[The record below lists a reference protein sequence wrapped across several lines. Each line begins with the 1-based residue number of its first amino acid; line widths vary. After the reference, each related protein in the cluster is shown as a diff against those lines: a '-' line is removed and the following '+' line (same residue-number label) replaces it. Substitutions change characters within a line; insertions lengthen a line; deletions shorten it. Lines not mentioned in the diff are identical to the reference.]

1 MLRIHSSLWLGVG
14 MLVFA
19 LFLVEFLI
27 PTWVITPGN
36 VRKIVLSPD
45 FWPYIVA
52 ALLGIGGAILLLQ
65 YYFVTR
71 PQKISEEH
79 EDVPGGNMRIVLI
92 AVLMA
97 IYYLLLPYIG
107 MILASV
113 LAYVAFIAVIGLP
126 RKVAAA
132 IIAVVLPLLLFGFF
146 DHVAGVPIPQPDFF
160 RLP

>member
-1 MLRIHSSLWLGVG
+1 MLRIHSSIWLGAG
-14 MLVFA
+14 MLLFA
-19 LFLVEFLI
+19 LLLVEFLI

-52 ALLGIGGAILLLQ
+52 ALLGIGGVVLLLQ

-71 PQKISEEH
+71 PLKIPEEH
-79 EDVPGGNMRIVLI
+79 EDVPGGNMRIVLV

-97 IYYLLLPYIG
+97 IYYLLLPYLG
-107 MILASV
+107 MIIASV

-126 RKVAAA
+126 RKVAAT

>member
-1 MLRIHSSLWLGVG
+1 MLRLHSSIWLGTG
-14 MLVFA
+14 MLAFA
-19 LFLVEFLI
+19 FFLIEFLI

-52 ALLGIGGAILLLQ
+52 AFLGLGGAILLAQ
-65 YYFVTR
+65 YYFITR
-71 PQKISEEH
+71 PLKIPEDH
-79 EDVPGGNMRIVLI
+79 EDVPGGNTRIVLVAI
-92 AVLMA
+92 IMAV
-97 IYYLLLPYIG
+97 YYLLLQYIG

-113 LAYVAFIAVIGLP
+113 LAYVAFIVVIGLP

-132 IIAVVLPLLLFGFF
+132 IIAVVLPLLLYGFF
-146 DHVAGVPIPQPDFF
+146 NHVAGVPIPQADFF

>member
-1 MLRIHSSLWLGVG
+1 MLRLHNSIWLGAG

-19 LFLVEFLI
+19 LFLIEFLI
-27 PTWVITPGN
+27 PTWVITPSN

-52 ALLGIGGAILLLQ
+52 VLLGLGGVVLLLQ

-71 PQKISEEH
+71 PQKIPEEH
-79 EDVPGGNMRIVLI
+79 EYVPGGNMRIALI

-97 IYYLLLPYIG
+97 VYYELLTYMG

-113 LAYVAFIAVIGLP
+113 LAYIAFMVVIGLP
-126 RKVAAA
+126 RKVAAS
-132 IIAVVLPLLLFGFF
+132 IIAVVLPLLLYGFF
-146 DHVAGVPIPQPDFF
+146 DHLAGVPIPQPDFF